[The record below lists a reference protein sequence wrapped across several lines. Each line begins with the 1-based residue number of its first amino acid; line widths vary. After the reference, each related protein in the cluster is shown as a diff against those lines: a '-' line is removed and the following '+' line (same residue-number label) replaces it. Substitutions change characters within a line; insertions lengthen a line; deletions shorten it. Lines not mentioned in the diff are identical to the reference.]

1 MRKTSNP
8 NVIHP
13 DDLYTKAER
22 IRFQDMADLEEQ
34 IDAIGRELDRLN
46 EECNAADMAGDWRQV
61 SAIESR
67 AELLIE
73 LQCELQLELNSLS
86 NPD

>member
-1 MRKTSNP
+1 MRKTSDP

-13 DDLYTKAER
+13 DDLYTRAER
-22 IRFQDMADLEEQ
+22 IRLADIADLEEQ
-34 IDAIGRELDRLN
+34 IETINRELQRLDEAYN
-46 EECNAADMAGDWRQV
+46 GADMAGDWRQV

-67 AELLIE
+67 IESQIE
-73 LQCELQLELNSLS
+73 LQGKFQAEINSLR

>member
-1 MRKTSNP
+1 MRKTSDP

-13 DDLYTKAER
+13 DDLYTRAER
-22 IRFQDMADLEEQ
+22 IRLADIADLEDQ
-34 IDAIGRELDRLN
+34 IEAINRELQRLDEVYN
-46 EECNAADMAGDWRQV
+46 GADMAGDWRQV

-67 AELLIE
+67 MELLIE
-73 LQCELQLELNSLS
+73 MQCEFQAEINSLR

>member
-1 MRKTSNP
+1 MRRTSDP

-13 DDLYTKAER
+13 DDLYTRAER
-22 IRFQDMADLEEQ
+22 IRLADIADIEDQ
-34 IDAIGRELDRLN
+34 IEAINRELQRLDEAYN
-46 EECNAADMAGDWRQV
+46 GADMAGDWRQV

-67 AELLIE
+67 MELLIE
-73 LQCELQLELNSLS
+73 MQCEFQAEIRSLS